1 MRRKGWH
8 GGADLS
14 VGDASRRSTIHRSGM
29 VYQNVEPAKSW
40 NRTTTRFG
48 SGDTRQDARI
58 LAGAGIDLSP

>member
-1 MRRKGWH
+1 
-8 GGADLS
+8 
-14 VGDASRRSTIHRSGM
+14 M

-48 SGDTRQDARI
+48 SGYTQQDARI